1 MIKSYKNSIQQK
13 KLKQATEFSDRS
25 WLSVLEPTEKE
36 IEKVSKQL
44 HLPIDILQDSLDRF
58 ELPRIEVE
66 GENIVVI
73 LRSIVEEKGTY
84 KTYPFTIILNKKL
97 LTTVSPIKNILLDD
111 FVNQKI
117 SVYTTQQSNFLIHLC
132 LRLIHYYQKYIVVLN
147 RKVQKEKAQIQDI
160 DKTDVYSLVETE
172 EILNNIIASL
182 TPTIHTIK
190 KLLQYNYI
198 HLYQEDKDLI
208 DDVLVDGQQ
217 VLELAITNLK
227 TVRNIRDGYTT
238 IMSIQLNQTM
248 KLLTYI
254 TALFTIPMLISSIYG
269 MNISLPLATWPQAFL
284 VISGLALA
292 LVFAAIFV
300 FVIFKKKM

>member
-1 MIKSYKNSIQQK
+1 MIKSYKNTIQQK
-13 KLKQATEFSDRS
+13 KLKNATEFSDRS
-25 WLSVLEPTEKE
+25 WLSVVEPTEKE
-36 IEKVSKQL
+36 IEKISKQL
-44 HLPIDILQDSLDRF
+44 NLPIDILQDSLDRF

-97 LTTVSPIKNILLDD
+97 LTTVSPVKNTLIDD
-111 FVNQKI
+111 FANQKI
-117 SVYTTQQSNFLIHLC
+117 NFYTTQQSNFLINLC
-132 LRLIHYYQKYIVVLN
+132 LRLIHYYQKHIVVLN
-147 RKVQKEKAQIQDI
+147 RKVQKEKAQIEDI
-160 DKTDVYSLVETE
+160 DKSDVYSLVETE

-227 TVRNIRDGYTT
+227 TVKNVRDAYTT
-238 IMSIQLNQTM
+238 VMSIQLNQTM

-269 MNISLPLATWPQAFL
+269 MNISLPFADWPHAFL
-284 VISGLALA
+284 AISGLALA
-292 LVFAAIFV
+292 LVFIAAFIFIS
-300 FVIFKKKM
+300 FRKKL

>member
-1 MIKSYKNSIQQK
+1 MIKSYKNSIQQI
-13 KLKQATEFSDRS
+13 KLRKTTEFSDRS
-25 WLSVLEPTEKE
+25 WLSVIEPTEKE
-36 IEKVSKQL
+36 IDKISKRL
-44 HLPIDILQDSLDRF
+44 NLSLDTLQDSLDKY
-58 ELPRIEVE
+58 ELPRIAVE
-66 GENIVVI
+66 GDNVIVI
-73 LRSIVEEKGTY
+73 LRSIIEEKGAY
-84 KTYPFTIILNKKL
+84 QTYPLTIVINKKL
-97 LTTVSPIKNILLDD
+97 IATISPTKNILIDD

-117 SVYTTQQSNFLIHLC
+117 NFHTTQQSNLLINLC
-132 LRLIHYYQKYIVVLN
+132 LRLIHYYQKYIVILN
-147 RKVQKEKAQIQDI
+147 RKVQKEKSQIQDI
-160 DKTDVYSLVETE
+160 NKSDVYTLVETE

-198 HLYQEDKDLI
+198 SLYQEDKELI

-227 TVRNIRDGYTT
+227 TVKNVRDAYTT
-238 IMSIQLNQTM
+238 VMSIQLNQTM

-269 MNISLPLATWPQAFL
+269 MNISLPLADWPHAFL

-292 LVFAAIFV
+292 LVLVAVLV
-300 FVIFKKKM
+300 FVSFKKKI